1 MNNQIFRIR
10 SINACEQRSVK
21 LLPNTS
27 IQRDIM
33 NLVDHA
39 RHLLHFFRVWFYPK
53 RLRVHP
59 NRLCKLLCLLEPS
72 FFLILLFYKKSYKH
86 AVHNNVKSRRR
97 IHSKSTINQSCWL
110 RIVGFVCHVS
120 CTTHK
125 TSVVCLILITSLQ
138 QQYSI
143 WKENIHMFYTKA

>member
-1 MNNQIFRIR
+1 MW
-10 SINACEQRSVK
+10 AAKCETTSKYFNSKGYNESCWPCKTSSTFLRSVI
-21 LLPNTS
+21 LSQTS
-27 IQRDIM
+27 TCASKQT
-33 NLVDHA
+33 V
-39 RHLLHFFRVWFYPK
+39 
-53 RLRVHP
+53 
-59 NRLCKLLCLLEPS
+59 CKLLCLLEPS

-97 IHSKSTINQSCWL
+97 IHRKSTINQSCWL